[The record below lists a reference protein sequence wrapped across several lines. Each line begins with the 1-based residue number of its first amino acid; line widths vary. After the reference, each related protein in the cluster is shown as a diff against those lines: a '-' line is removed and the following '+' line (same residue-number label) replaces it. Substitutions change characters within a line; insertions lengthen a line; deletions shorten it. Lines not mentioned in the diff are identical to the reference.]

1 MSAIAETAVRE
12 RAARRQPAGRSRAAR
27 RTLSTPGAFTGGML
41 WIVAI
46 AALLAGVVAI
56 NVLALRLNVQ
66 LDELRRTRADLKA
79 EIATTRAQLSTAS
92 ANERIV
98 HEAVSRLGLVEHD
111 PSQTTNLELDAP

>member
-1 MSAIAETAVRE
+1 MSTIAQTTVRK
-12 RAARRQPAGRSRAAR
+12 RRPASRTTSARGV
-27 RTLSTPGAFTGGML
+27 FTGGVV

-46 AALLAGVVAI
+46 AALLAGLVAV
-56 NVLALRLNVQ
+56 NVLALRLNVE
-66 LDELRRTRADLKA
+66 LDELRRTRAELKA

-111 PSQTTNLELDAP
+111 PNRTTNLNLKRP